1 MKRKRT
7 RKQKIIR
14 IILIVVACAVVLILA
29 GATVY
34 NHMQDTLR
42 ILQPQENGDSMVDW
56 ESEVARNFDKNIINF
71 ALLGFDRK
79 ASRDDEYGN
88 GAYRPDT
95 IMVLSINFETKDV
108 SIISI
113 QRDTYVEIYGQDG
126 HDKINH
132 AYGYGYRNPG
142 AQDPHLNG
150 IKTTVRTIQN
160 FLGGVPMHYYV
171 VLDMDGVVEIIDTVG
186 GIYYDVDVTVRSHA
200 GRGEIVVHEGFQK
213 LDGDKFMEYLRAR
226 HMDHDFARM
235 ERQQNIMIEAFEQMK
250 DRGKLKQVPEIY
262 RSLQEHVDT
271 NLSVSQMG
279 ALALYGM
286 EIDTSEIDAYTFEG
300 SGQHDAR
307 GIWYLVVD
315 EEKRVELIEDVF
327 GVAVEKRPQKPL
339 PGQRVTPQEEV
350 PPVEEESEPEV
361 EYDPPPEPE
370 PEPEGELEVEEN
382 ENNSV
387 DEEFEGEE
395 AEEDDAENGSEN
407 GYGDEEEDASEKDDQ
422 VEDEEENEEE

>member
-14 IILIVVACAVVLILA
+14 IFLIIAACALVLIIA

-34 NHMQDTLR
+34 NHIQDTLR
-42 ILQPQENGDSMVDW
+42 ILQPQENGDSMIDW

-71 ALLGFDRK
+71 ALLGFDRT
-79 ASRDDEYGN
+79 ASRDDEYGS

-95 IMVLSINFETKDV
+95 IMVLSINFESKDV

-132 AYGYGYRNPG
+132 AYGHGYRNPG
-142 AQDPHLNG
+142 VQDPHLNG

-160 FLGGVPMHYYV
+160 FLGGVPIHYYV
-171 VLDMDGVVEIIDTVG
+171 VLDMDGVVEIIDAVG
-186 GIYYDVDVTVRSHA
+186 GIYYDVDVTVRAHA
-200 GRGEIVVHEGFQK
+200 GRGKIVVHEGFQK
-213 LDGDKFMEYLRAR
+213 LDGYKFMEYLRAR

-235 ERQQNIMIEAFEQMK
+235 ERQQSIMIEAFEQMK
-250 DRGKLKQVPEIY
+250 DKGKLRQFPDIY

-271 NLSVSQMG
+271 NLSISQMG
-279 ALALYGM
+279 ALALYGK
-286 EIDTSEIDAYTFEG
+286 EIDPSEIDAYTFEG
-300 SGQHDAR
+300 SGRHDAR

-327 GVAVEKRPQKPL
+327 GVAVEKRPQKLL
-339 PGQRVTPQEEV
+339 PGERVTPQEQV
-350 PPVEEESEPEV
+350 PPAEEESEPEV
-361 EYDPPPEPE
+361 EYVPPPEPE
-370 PEPEGELEVEEN
+370 PEPEEGELEVEEN
-382 ENNSV
+382 EDSPVNEEVNG
-387 DEEFEGEE
+387 DE
-395 AEEDDAENGSEN
+395 ADEDNTESGSEN
-407 GYGDEEEDASEKDDQ
+407 DYGDEEEHDPEKNDQ
-422 VEDEEENEEE
+422 VED